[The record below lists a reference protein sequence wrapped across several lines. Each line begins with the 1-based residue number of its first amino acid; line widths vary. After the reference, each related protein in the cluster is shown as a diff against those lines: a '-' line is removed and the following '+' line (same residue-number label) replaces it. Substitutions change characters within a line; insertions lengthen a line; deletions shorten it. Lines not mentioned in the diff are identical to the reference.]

1 MKKQLIFFIG
11 AFVLLFALGALM
23 NWGVAYEQKEK
34 ESLIHLADS
43 VGAKKMVADEVAFL
57 ESGNTKIIEKYNVTN
72 KKGTLVAIIYVGQSK
87 GFADDLVVASALDVV
102 NHKIIGMKIVSS
114 NETDRFLAAL
124 YANEAYLNQFKDKDL
139 TKASLEVETF
149 SGPTPNGGNGIVA
162 PATSLGLQNIM
173 QLVRKQYDQD
183 TDFTAPVEIEL
194 LSKEQDLH
202 DLGKFIYQF
211 KLGSEVVD
219 CIVDQDYN
227 LVEISDSSK
236 QSLVMASILKN
247 KVPTYI
253 SSATLNGDIWTIT
266 INSLGYHGNLVSTAT
281 VKDTGAI
288 LSFTSDLSDETY
300 DNPYN
305 SGYTGGSFNPVFE
318 AVVNKTAITPVSGAT
333 VTSNGIGLA
342 RDILYDY
349 IEVLTGLVD
358 PNKVTFVSKE
368 QDFTNLNHFKY
379 VYTVG
384 LTTVNLTVDRDYNVV
399 SISHPEHQD
408 KLMPE
413 VNNNKV
419 TTYIDTAVLNGDT
432 WTITLKSK
440 GFKTVLTSIAT
451 VKTNKTI
458 QTFTTDLSGETYPH
472 NPGYQGGSFDPV
484 FDAVVSHSELPTVT
498 GASVSR
504 ASIASVRTLL
514 YSFIEGGFGQ

>member
-1 MKKQLIFFIG
+1 MI
-11 AFVLLFALGALM
+11 
-23 NWGVAYEQKEK
+23 
-34 ESLIHLADS
+34 
-43 VGAKKMVADEVAFL
+43 
-57 ESGNTKIIEKYNVTN
+57 N
-72 KKGTLVAIIYVGQSK
+72 KFNYRFTVKDKTV
-87 GFADDLVVASALDVV
+87 DVV
-102 NHKIIGMKIVSS
+102 
-114 NETDRFLAAL
+114 
-124 YANEAYLNQFKDKDL
+124 
-139 TKASLEVETF
+139 
-149 SGPTPNGGNGIVA
+149 
-162 PATSLGLQNIM
+162 
-173 QLVRKQYDQD
+173 
-183 TDFTAPVEIEL
+183 
-194 LSKEQDLH
+194 
-202 DLGKFIYQF
+202 
-211 KLGSEVVD
+211 VD
-219 CIVDQDYN
+219 DDYN
-227 LVEISDSSK
+227 LVSISHSEYETLIMTEIRK
-236 QSLVMASILKN
+236 K
-247 KVPTYI
+247 KVTTYI